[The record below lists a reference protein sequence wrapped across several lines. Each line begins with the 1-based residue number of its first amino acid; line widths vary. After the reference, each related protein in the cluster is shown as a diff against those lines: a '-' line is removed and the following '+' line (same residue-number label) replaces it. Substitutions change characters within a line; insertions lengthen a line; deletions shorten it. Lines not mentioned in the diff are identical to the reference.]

1 VIITW
6 VAPDNGGS
14 PITGYTVSIRQ
25 NDDATFTI
33 DLANCD
39 MSASTAVT
47 CSIPV
52 ATLRA
57 APYTIE
63 WGSSVH
69 AKLYAA
75 NVYGDSLES
84 DAGNGAIITIT
95 PDAPINLDENYFL
108 RTKST
113 LGLTWD
119 NAAFTGGASIIDY
132 RISIA
137 VLGGTFSILDSGFTA
152 RAYTATGLTSG
163 VTYEFKV
170 ESRNSYSYSAYS
182 DSLTM
187 LCAFKPDA
195 PLTVTTT
202 NANELV
208 TL

>member
-1 VIITW
+1 
-6 VAPDNGGS
+6 
-14 PITGYTVSIRQ
+14 
-25 NDDATFTI
+25 
-33 DLANCD
+33 
-39 MSASTAVT
+39 MSVLTTVT

-57 APYTIE
+57 APYTLE
-63 WGSSVH
+63 WGESVY
-69 AKLYAA
+69 AKLFAT

-84 DAGNGAIITIT
+84 DSGNGAIITTT
-95 PDAPINLDENYFL
+95 PDAPINLTENYFL

-119 NAAFTGGASIIDY
+119 NAAFTGGASIIDF

-137 VLGGTFSILDSGFTA
+137 VSGGSFSILGSGFTA

-163 VTYEFKV
+163 LTYEFKV

-182 DSLTM
+182 DSISM
-187 LCAFKPDA
+187 LCAFKPNA
-195 PLTVTTT
+195 PVTVTTT